1 MEVRLNTKTV
11 FTLQQLSDQEQQ
23 TQIDLESVVPD
34 TRDDIGR
41 IVTVQGNVFLKSK
54 DVTSHGMSVG
64 GELEIA
70 VLYITEDGKSLSVL
84 HNGQGF
90 SMEFE
95 LPEHEEELIT
105 LASLQLRAVD
115 ARLVNPRK
123 LSLSAEIGGRLQA
136 FAQQQMPVEY
146 SCPAES
152 ESAVHLL
159 SEQRQTS
166 GINAVSE
173 KTFSLNEQFPFPD
186 NSVSTA
192 GLIGQKVRFQI
203 GEKQLI
209 GSRLL
214 IKGTMELTACCLS
227 ESSNLPVTATFSAP
241 FSQLIELGK
250 EQMDSCEASVQLSA
264 AYYTITDTVGTG
276 KVLDCEIHAVIQ
288 VLSRCTETVELVT
301 DAYSNRYPL
310 EIEQSEL
317 SLQEIPIVQTV
328 PISMEERVELP
339 EDTAQC
345 LAVFPTPGLPG
356 IPEGKLCCHVTLDLL
371 CRSADGSFSAAK
383 RMLLA
388 ETALEESLRTAPTLS
403 VQSVTYRQEGS
414 ALLVRLNMAATWS
427 ENRTNTQRAVT
438 ALVMDENAPV
448 DLASFP
454 DLTAVRPTGES
465 LWQLAM
471 TYHSSPEAIEKLN
484 AALELSGDTMLFIPR
499 VG

>member
-54 DVTSHGMSVG
+54 DVTSRGMAVG

-70 VLYITEDGKSLSVL
+70 VLYITEDGKSLSVI

-90 SMEFE
+90 SMDFE
-95 LPEHEEELIT
+95 LPEHEDELIT
-105 LASLQLRAVD
+105 LASLQLKAVD

-123 LSLSAEIGGRLQA
+123 LSISAQIGGQLQV
-136 FAQQQMPVEY
+136 FSQQQMPVEY
-146 SCPAES
+146 SCPEGN

-159 SEQRQTS
+159 SENRQTS
-166 GINAVSE
+166 VINAVCE

-192 GLIGQKVRFQI
+192 GLLCQKVRFQI

-214 IKGTMELTACCLS
+214 VKGTMELTACCLN
-227 ESSNLPVTATFSAP
+227 ESSNLPVTATFTAP
-241 FSQLIELGK
+241 FSQLVELGK
-250 EQMDSCEASVQLSA
+250 EQMDSCGAAIQLSG
-264 AYYTITDTVGTG
+264 AYYTVTDTVGTG

-288 VLSRCTETVELVT
+288 VTSRCTETVALVT

-317 SLQEIPIVQTV
+317 TLQEAPATKSV

-339 EDTAQC
+339 EGAAQC
-345 LAVFPTPGLPG
+345 LAVFPSPGQPG
-356 IPEGKLCCHVTLDLL
+356 TPEGKLCCHVTLDLL
-371 CRSADGSFSAAK
+371 CRTADGSFIAAR
-383 RMLLA
+383 RMLLT
-388 ETALEESLRTAPTLS
+388 ETAMEDRLCTAPAVS
-403 VQSVTYRQEGS
+403 VQNVTYRQEGG
-414 ALLVRLNMAATWS
+414 ALVVRINMAASWS
-427 ENRTNTQRAVT
+427 ENRSQPQRAVT
-438 ALVMDENAPV
+438 ALVLDESAPV

-454 DLTAVRPTGES
+454 DLTAVRPAGES
-465 LWQLAM
+465 LWELAR
-471 TYHSSPEAIEKLN
+471 TYHSSPDAIETLN
-484 AALELSGDTMLFIPR
+484 SALELTGDTMLFIPR